1 MRERIYERECECEWV
16 CVCVRE
22 WECECERV
30 CVCVWVRVCESESE
44 CVRVCVCVCACMH
57 ACEWECV
64 CMCVCVCVC
73 VSEWVR
79 ERGLRQCPLLE
90 QISLGSR
97 RLLYLQTQH
106 AASQTSPWNKTSHLM
121 HLNGSRSFM
130 KLNVLVSL
138 HEWRQYWWFVSD
150 WNKTFSVNQLWFS
163 LANLKAQFLWG
174 CSRPIYHKSIT
185 LCLRRNVRL
194 SSHRQEPDRCELLLW
209 QLKNDGL
216 FDLTGFF
223 LISLLSQAS
232 TFPASSS
239 SYHRGGFVR
248 IQRLQLQ

>member
-1 MRERIYERECECEWV
+1 MRRSERWRERIYERE
-16 CVCVRE
+16 
-22 WECECERV
+22 RV
-30 CVCVWVRVCESESE
+30 WVWVRVC
-44 CVRVCVCVCACMH
+44 VRVSVKVCV
-57 ACEWECV
+57 CEWECV
-64 CMCVCVCVC
+64 CVCVWESESESVCVCVC
-73 VSEWVR
+73 EWEWECVCEWVRER

-138 HEWRQYWWFVSD
+138 HEWRQFWWFVSD

-248 IQRLQLQ
+248 IQHLQLQ